1 MCAMTNQLF
10 RRWFTAS
17 LLGPLLVVVLTS
29 CTRSERPVDEAAREG
44 VLLIGN
50 GAEPPDL
57 DPHVVTGTPEFHII
71 DALFEGLVEENPETR
86 AAEPGIAESWS
97 MSPDGRRY
105 VFELRSSA
113 KWSDGKPITADD
125 VVRSYERIMNPQL
138 GSEYAYLFE
147 ILEGGPAYIAG
158 DSTDFGDVGVTAL
171 TDHQLEIR
179 LRHPV
184 PYFLSLLT
192 YTCWRPLPV
201 HAIEAFGGL
210 RRRGS
215 SWTREGNMVSSGPF
229 QLTEWR
235 QNRVLV
241 VERNPHYWDAA
252 KVGLNA
258 IHFFPVES
266 YDTEERMFRSGQL
279 HLTNEVPLA
288 KIENYRAMPDTPL
301 RIEPQLGTY
310 YFRFNVTRPPLD
322 DARVRRALSLTIDRQ
337 AVVDKIS
344 RGGQSPAG
352 SFAPPG
358 AGGFTPAELVEYDPE
373 KARTL
378 MAEAGYPGGEGF
390 PGVEFLYNT
399 SEGHRSIAE
408 ALQQMWKRELG
419 LDVQLYNQEWKV
431 YLDSLTNLDYG
442 IARSGWVAV
451 YNDANQ
457 FLEIMTSGNP
467 NNRTGWG
474 SAEYDQL
481 HEASMRE
488 ADPAKRMMLL
498 QQLDEILM
506 REAPVA
512 PLYHYT
518 HVFLQDPRVENWNPG
533 PLDKRRY
540 KYVRLKAE

>member
-1 MCAMTNQLF
+1 MTKQLF
-10 RRWFTAS
+10 RRWVSTS
-17 LLGPLLVVVLTS
+17 CLGLGLLVVFTG
-29 CTRSERPVDEAAREG
+29 CARSERPVDKATREG
-44 VLLIGN
+44 ILLIGN

-57 DPHVVTGTPEFHII
+57 DPHVVTGVPEFHII
-71 DALFEGLVEENPETR
+71 DALFEGLVEENPVTR
-86 AAEPGIAESWS
+86 SVEPGIAESWTV
-97 MSPDGRRY
+97 SPDGRRY
-105 VFELRSSA
+105 VFTLRPSA
-113 KWSDGKPITADD
+113 KWSDGQPITAND
-125 VVRSYERIMNPQL
+125 VVRTYERVMNPLL
-138 GSEYAYLFE
+138 GSEYAYLFAV
-147 ILEGGPAYIAG
+147 LDGGPAYLAG
-158 DSTDFGDVGVTAL
+158 ESTDFRDVGVSAL

-179 LRHPV
+179 LRYPV

-192 YTCWRPLPV
+192 YTCWRPLPL
-201 HAIEAFGGL
+201 HTIEAFDGL

-215 SWTREGNMVSSGPF
+215 GWTREGNLVSSGPF

-241 VERNPHYWDAA
+241 VERNPYYWDATT
-252 KVGLNA
+252 VSLNA

-279 HLTNEVPLA
+279 HLTNDVPLA
-288 KIENYRAMPDTPL
+288 KIPHYRTLPDSPL

-322 DARVRRALSLTIDRQ
+322 DVRVRRALSLTIDRQ
-337 AVVDKIS
+337 AIVEKIS
-344 RGGQSPAG
+344 GGGQTTAG

-358 AGGFTPAELVEYDPE
+358 AGEFEPSYIVGYDPE
-373 KARTL
+373 EARKL
-378 MAEAGYPGGEGF
+378 LGEAGYPGGEGF

-419 LDVQLYNQEWKV
+419 IDVQLYNQEWKV
-431 YLDSLTNLDYG
+431 YLDSLSNLDFG

-467 NNRTGWG
+467 NNRTGWS
-474 SAEYDQL
+474 SAEYDAL

-488 ADPAKRMMLL
+488 TDPSERMQLL
-498 QQLDEILM
+498 QQLDEMLM
-506 REAPVA
+506 HESPVA

-518 HVFLQDPRVENWNPG
+518 HVYLRDARVENWNPG